1 VVWLRDKENQSF
13 IISCFAGQMA
23 GTGIME
29 QMAAEGLK
37 LFEPDAGPMEV
48 DKAAAEKFKEEVD
61 AQIASLDNE
70 ISVLTG
76 KENKKERTAKSKESS
91 DLKVGKQYID
101 ACKIVKGLEPKNG
114 FFVVGQQT
122 EAPPKPVKT
131 ELVVAAVPEVEVKKE
146 KKEKAKKDEGAGI
159 SPAERS
165 ELEQLK
171 KNIMERK
178 AQLKAEGMSGGQQN
192 KDAQVVQ
199 WVARMN
205 ELKEKESPGST
216 QKEDKKE
223 SKKKSSAPLSSD
235 EQRELDKLRGDVE
248 TYKHRL
254 KTEFGYSNKDMKA
267 DQDLIEME
275 RRLAELEKR
284 S

>member
-1 VVWLRDKENQSF
+1 
-13 IISCFAGQMA
+13 MA

-29 QMAAEGLK
+29 QMAAEGMK
-37 LFEPDAGPMEV
+37 LFEPETGPVEV

-61 AQIASLDNE
+61 AQIAALDAH
-70 ISVLTG
+70 IATLTG
-76 KENKKERTAKSKESS
+76 KENKKERTAKSKEAS

-101 ACKIVKGLEPKNG
+101 ACKVVKGLEPKNG
-114 FFVVGQQT
+114 FFIVVGQAKPQA
-122 EAPPKPVKT
+122 EAPKKEET
-131 ELVVAAVPEVEVKKE
+131 EPAAAAAEVKKE
-146 KKEKAKKDEGAGI
+146 KKEKAKKEENAGI

-171 KNIMERK
+171 KDIIERK
-178 AQLKAEGMSGGQQN
+178 SQLKAEGMSGGQQN

-205 ELKEKESPGST
+205 ELKEKECPGST
-216 QKEDKKE
+216 QKDDKKE
-223 SKKKSSAPLSSD
+223 AKKKSSAPLSS
-235 EQRELDKLRGDVE
+235 EEAKELDTLRGEVE

-254 KTEFGYSNKDMKA
+254 KTEFGYSNKDIKA
-267 DQDLIEME
+267 DQDLIDME
-275 RRLAELEKR
+275 KRLAELDKR